1 MIFND
6 SGNVFTTI
14 RYMRLLK
21 FRQSSPTDTDYDS
34 DAVGLGIRYK
44 TPVGPIRIDVGYNLN
59 PTRYLVGT
67 AVQQLSRY
75 QYFLSIGQS
84 F

>member
-1 MIFND
+1 MVFND

-14 RYMRLLK
+14 RHMRLLK

-59 PTRYLVGT
+59 PTRYPVGVE
-67 AVQQLSRY
+67 VQQLSRFN
-75 QYFLSIGQS
+75 YFLSIGQS